1 MPTDPKKVWGTSGGV
16 PITEEMI
23 QEWVAEAER
32 GYDLSQLRPVGR
44 PALGHGPS
52 AVVQVRVDDKLR
64 EALAA
69 RAAGDATTT
78 SEIVRRALRA
88 YLDVA

>member
-1 MPTDPKKVWGTSGGV
+1 MHVDPKHVWGTSGGV
-16 PITEEMI
+16 PVTEETI

-32 GYDLSQLRPVGR
+32 GYDLTQLRPVGR
-44 PALGHGPS
+44 PALGEGEAP
-52 AVVQVRVDDKLR
+52 VLQVRVPQELR
-64 EALAA
+64 AALAA
-69 RAAGDATTT
+69 RAENEATTA

>member
-1 MPTDPKKVWGTSGGV
+1 MATEKKLPTSGGI
-16 PITEEMI
+16 PLTEELLD
-23 QEWVAEAER
+23 ELVAEAER
-32 GYDLSQLRPVGR
+32 GYDPVTLRPLGR
-44 PALGHGPS
+44 PALGDGPS
-52 AVVQVRVDDKLR
+52 TVVQVRVDPKLR

-69 RAAGDATTT
+69 RAEGDATTP

>member
-1 MPTDPKKVWGTSGGV
+1 MTTEGNLHTSNGI
-16 PITEEMI
+16 PLTEELLD
-23 QEWVAEAER
+23 ELVAEAER
-32 GYDLSQLRPVGR
+32 GYDIKELRLIGR
-44 PALGHGPS
+44 PPLGDGPS
-52 AVVQVRVDDKLR
+52 ELVQVRVDPALR

-69 RAAGDATTT
+69 RATGDSTTT